1 LRSFWHCIRDE
12 IQFEGM
18 WRNQKRSDEREDE
31 NNYLGR
37 IYNIPQLILNI
48 EISFTLLCYINIRVS
63 K

>member
-1 LRSFWHCIRDE
+1 
-12 IQFEGM
+12 M
-18 WRNQKRSDEREDE
+18 WRNQNGSDEREDE
-31 NNYLGR
+31 NNDLGR